1 MPYMLDV
8 SRQRTN
14 LKPWGHQSAIFSH
27 LGLAFLFTDD
37 ILFKKN
43 NTQLKIEFQY
53 HSSGTQEIFRTY
65 VCCCGKRKYDIPSL
79 DIFLSTHV
87 NHPTSMTVGKTKEC
101 FVMKAF
107 RDPIKARRKLAP
119 GSLSDSAREGLESC
133 RKFSIT

>member
-1 MPYMLDV
+1 MTSVGKGQIL
-8 SRQRTN
+8 N
-14 LKPWGHQSAIFSH
+14 LGDTSLLFFHTWDWQ
-27 LGLAFLFTDD
+27 FLFTDD

-65 VCCCGKRKYDIPSL
+65 VCYCGKRKYDIPSL

-119 GSLSDSAREGLESC
+119 GSLCDSAREGLESC